1 MLVRPTSEDPYPQR
15 EAADLAWNQVP
26 LVTSQDIMPASPAF
40 SPDGEWIAYVA
51 DDGGQRDLWRLP
63 VGGGPAERL
72 TDTPEAE
79 AYPAYSADG
88 SRIAYAVESGSEP
101 GIYLIPSRGGIGTII
116 IDHGTRPAWSPT
128 RNMIAYVWRGAVW
141 VAPGPNYAD
150 PWAVTKHMGGELD
163 PVWSPDGRALFIWS
177 EVDLDVMR
185 VPVGDGEPEPLN
197 LVPMGQH
204 AVSLAVSADGSA
216 LILAQGQYG
225 GNKDLWHV
233 PLDPATGD
241 VIGESRRLTG
251 GITDDR
257 DVSISPDSSKIA
269 YLARNVERHLWA
281 IPIDEQTGM
290 PTSGQRLLTRRA
302 PLNYY
307 PALSPDGENLV
318 WTAHEVAGFV
328 YRMNLIDRIERKLT
342 TVWDR
347 EVREIGGTFTRDG
360 EKVIFSSTESGTYH
374 LAESRCPMCA
384 HLALT
389 QPQDPQSDYFPA
401 VSPDGSTIAFYS
413 NRAGSED
420 IWRAAASGGAPLRV
434 TDMPGAEQF
443 PTWSPDSRSILFRS
457 LQGEDAD
464 IWAIDVDGS
473 NLRAVVKREGDQTW
487 AEWSPDGSRLY
498 FVSDESGAYEV
509 WMKNDAGAFVQ
520 VTNLTS
526 PRSGLP
532 NVDFFTKFAVSD
544 DMLVVPIELA
554 SGGIWI
560 LERAQAEDSTI
571 SQRDR

>member
-1 MLVRPTSEDPYPQR
+1 
-15 EAADLAWNQVP
+15 
-26 LVTSQDIMPASPAF
+26 
-40 SPDGEWIAYVA
+40 
-51 DDGGQRDLWRLP
+51 
-63 VGGGPAERL
+63 
-72 TDTPEAE
+72 
-79 AYPAYSADG
+79 
-88 SRIAYAVESGSEP
+88 
-101 GIYLIPSRGGIGTII
+101 
-116 IDHGTRPAWSPT
+116 
-128 RNMIAYVWRGAVW
+128 
-141 VAPGPNYAD
+141 
-150 PWAVTKHMGGELD
+150 
-163 PVWSPDGRALFIWS
+163 
-177 EVDLDVMR
+177 
-185 VPVGDGEPEPLN
+185 
-197 LVPMGQH
+197 
-204 AVSLAVSADGSA
+204 
-216 LILAQGQYG
+216 
-225 GNKDLWHV
+225 
-233 PLDPATGD
+233 
-241 VIGESRRLTG
+241 
-251 GITDDR
+251 
-257 DVSISPDSSKIA
+257 
-269 YLARNVERHLWA
+269 
-281 IPIDEQTGM
+281 
-290 PTSGQRLLTRRA
+290 
-302 PLNYY
+302 
-307 PALSPDGENLV
+307 
-318 WTAHEVAGFV
+318 
-328 YRMNLIDRIERKLT
+328 
-342 TVWDR
+342 
-347 EVREIGGTFTRDG
+347 
-360 EKVIFSSTESGTYH
+360 
-374 LAESRCPMCA
+374 MCA

-401 VSPDGSTIAFYS
+401 VSPDGTTIAFYS

-420 IWRAAASGGAPLRV
+420 IWRAAASGGEPLRV

-473 NLRAVVKREGDQTW
+473 NLRAVVEREGDQTW